1 MVVGIPQMPSA
12 VDFFPYAIF
21 IFSVADK
28 YLNCATFS
36 VDVILVFVYC
46 DFV

>member
-1 MVVGIPQMPSA
+1 MVVGIPQVPSA

-21 IFSVADK
+21 ILSVIDK

-36 VDVILVFVYC
+36 VDVILVFMYG